1 MKALKEMSRN
11 FTRDIKR
18 PKKKASI
25 TARLCDLMSGGSRS
39 SSSCTVDQTVEEAT
53 MMCDDASDISSS
65 SSVCDSSRQ
74 AMELVVNADVAVDM
88 SQLSQLSLVDEVND
102 TMEDATTGISLI

>member
-1 MKALKEMSRN
+1 VAEV
-11 FTRDIKR
+11 
-18 PKKKASI
+18 
-25 TARLCDLMSGGSRS
+25 GG
-39 SSSCTVDQTVEEAT
+39 SSSCTVDQTVVEEAT
-53 MMCDDASDISSS
+53 MMCDDALDISSS